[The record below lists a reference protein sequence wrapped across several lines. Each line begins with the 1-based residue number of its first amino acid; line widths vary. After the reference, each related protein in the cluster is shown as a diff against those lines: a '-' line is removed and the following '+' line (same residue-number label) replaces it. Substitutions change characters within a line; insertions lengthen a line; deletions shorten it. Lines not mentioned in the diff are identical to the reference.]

1 MRVPVLLLALGA
13 ASMSSGCVAAAG
25 VAAIGVGMVA
35 MQDRSLGRAIDDATA
50 SSEVKT
56 RLMALDGGAY
66 LHVDVETTEG
76 TLLLSGTVPSAEHKA
91 MAERIAWSVGGID
104 DVANE
109 IEVGRNPGLL
119 RSGLDNFITAQVR
132 AKILAN
138 GAVKGVNYNIETQK
152 GVVYLMG
159 TARSDEELQTAA
171 QVASTVRGVER
182 VVSYVVV
189 RARNARALA
198 TAAPGATIELRTP
211 SAAPYTTASSERSPP
226 PAAALYEPAGGGA
239 GAGAPLAP
247 HGRP

>member
-1 MRVPVLLLALGA
+1 MRVPALLFALGA
-13 ASMSSGCVAAAG
+13 ASMSSGCVAVGAAA
-25 VAAIGVGMVA
+25 VAGAGMVA
-35 MQDRSLGRAIDDATA
+35 VQDRSLGRAIDDTTA
-50 SSEVKT
+50 SGQVKT

-66 LHVDVETTEG
+66 MHVDVETAEG

-119 RSGLDNFITAQVR
+119 RGGLDNLITAQVR
-132 AKILAN
+132 TKILAN
-138 GAVKGVNYNIETQK
+138 ATIKGVNYNIETQK

-159 TARSDEELQTAA
+159 VARSDAELQTAA
-171 QVASTVRGVER
+171 QAASTVRGVER

-189 RARNARALA
+189 RERNTRALS

-211 SAAPYTTASSERSPP
+211 SSTPYTTASTERAPTA
-226 PAAALYEPAGGGA
+226 PAADLYEPAEGGGT
-239 GAGAPLAP
+239 GAPLAP
-247 HGRP
+247 HGRQ